1 MIMEL
6 WYLIIKIKKQIKEN
20 KMIDWKEIAEDRL
33 KGITELESMVVSL
46 EKIIKNQEDFID
58 TLLADKDYIPD
69 PDVPKDWANFQF
81 YAVKNVSEITYP
93 NFKEY
98 RNKKIV

>member
-1 MIMEL
+1 MR
-6 WYLIIKIKKQIKEN
+6 
-20 KMIDWKEIAEDRL
+20 IDWEDIANDRL
-33 KGITELESMVVSL
+33 KGIEELESMVGNL
-46 EKIIKNQEDFID
+46 EKIIENQEDFID

-81 YAVKNVSEITYP
+81 YAVKNGIEVTYP

-98 RNKKIV
+98 RNKKVV

>member
-1 MIMEL
+1 MR
-6 WYLIIKIKKQIKEN
+6 
-20 KMIDWKEIAEDRL
+20 IDWEDIANDRL
-33 KGITELESMVVSL
+33 KGIEELESMVGNL
-46 EKIIKNQEDFID
+46 EKIIENQEDFID

-81 YAVKNVSEITYP
+81 YAVKNGIEVTYP